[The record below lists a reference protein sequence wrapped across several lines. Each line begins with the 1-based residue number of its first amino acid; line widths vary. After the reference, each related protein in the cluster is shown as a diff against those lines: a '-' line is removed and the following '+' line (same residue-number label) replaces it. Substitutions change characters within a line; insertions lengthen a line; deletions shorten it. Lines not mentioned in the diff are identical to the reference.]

1 MDAYTISEKTN
12 KSAFFAIV
20 PMKAHSERVPD
31 KNIREFNGKPLFY
44 WIFQAL
50 DQIERITKIILD
62 TDSERIADMVL
73 RHFPDVFVSIRP
85 ERLRGDLVATNSL
98 IEYMLPLF
106 PKQEYFLQTHATNP
120 CLQAGTIRRAIE
132 LFTADP
138 QHDSLFS
145 VTRLQTRLFD
155 KDFKPINH
163 DPYKLLR
170 TQDLAPIYE
179 ENSNLYLFSRGSFQ
193 NTGARIG
200 RRPFLFEMGRLE
212 AYDIDTEEDFLLAQI
227 LHKKHMDNYSLR

>member
-1 MDAYTISEKTN
+1 MMARNIIKPS
-12 KSAFFAIV
+12 FFAMV

-44 WIFQAL
+44 WIFQTLSEVAGVS
-50 DQIERITKIILD
+50 RIILD
-62 TDSERIADMVL
+62 TDAERIAEMVL
-73 RHFPDVFVSIRP
+73 KYFPDIFVSIRP

-98 IEYMLPLF
+98 IEYILALF
-106 PKQEYFLQTHATNP
+106 PEQDFFLQTHATNP

-155 KDFKPINH
+155 KDFKPLNH

-170 TQDLAPIYE
+170 TQDLAPMYE
-179 ENSNLYLFSRGSFQ
+179 ENSNLYLFSRSSFQ
-193 NTGARIG
+193 STGARIG

-227 LHKKHMDNYSLR
+227 LQKKHMDNCSLR